1 MVPNLPRRVV
11 RIPSSPMLT
20 FAEKVR
26 ELKRRGVQIIDLSLG
41 QPEEPPPSHVAEA
54 VAKASLETRP
64 EYESIA
70 GLWEL
75 REAIARR
82 LHLDDGSEVTPDR
95 IIITSGAKHALML
108 SIMSLVEDG
117 SEVLLP
123 TPTFPPYKEIVSL
136 AGGSPIFYK
145 LDPSNEWYPS
155 LSEIEGKISGR
166 TRLVVLNYPH
176 NPTGWE
182 PNEDIIR
189 RILEVASAHDVYVLS
204 DEPYEKIILHSK
216 VKHYHLTYFSQFS
229 DRCIMVNSFSK
240 TYGMIAYR
248 LGYLVSPPHL
258 AEQITKLQRSSITN
272 VSPIIQQAGLAALTG
287 PQDYVSRRL

>member
-95 IIITSGAKHALML
+95 IIITS
-108 SIMSLVEDG
+108 
-117 SEVLLP
+117 
-123 TPTFPPYKEIVSL
+123 
-136 AGGSPIFYK
+136 
-145 LDPSNEWYPS
+145 
-155 LSEIEGKISGR
+155 
-166 TRLVVLNYPH
+166 
-176 NPTGWE
+176 
-182 PNEDIIR
+182 
-189 RILEVASAHDVYVLS
+189 
-204 DEPYEKIILHSK
+204 
-216 VKHYHLTYFSQFS
+216 
-229 DRCIMVNSFSK
+229 
-240 TYGMIAYR
+240 
-248 LGYLVSPPHL
+248 
-258 AEQITKLQRSSITN
+258 
-272 VSPIIQQAGLAALTG
+272 
-287 PQDYVSRRL
+287 